1 MTRSAVCV
9 ACVTL
14 LCLGASS
21 RAQADEVQTYGVIL
35 TGGFLQFDPTE
46 PSFGGFTSM
55 EGTAFSMGGTSQ
67 TGFRLEGF
75 GDSSNGFS
83 AEPLQGCVVSC
94 APGDQIGTSAA
105 IGRWEDGSFVVLDGQ
120 SYALTGLPPD
130 AGARINIG
138 GGPITV
144 PAFRPSVV
152 VATTSIVVQDSA
164 FAAFG
169 NGSQLGPFADIQGE
183 GRVSLTFAPASEKGL
198 WDLRDI
204 RYDFG
209 PTPTPTPEPATL
221 TLISGALVAATIRA
235 RTRRE
240 RRRGPLVCTPASSA
254 ACGGAG
260 GAR

>member
-9 ACVTL
+9 VCVTL

-21 RAQADEVQTYGVIL
+21 RAQADEVQTFGVIL
-35 TGGFLQFDPTE
+35 TGGVLEFEVP
-46 PSFGGFTSM
+46 GAGAGAISM
-55 EGTAFSMGGTSQ
+55 VGTAFSMEGTHIS
-67 TGFRLEGF
+67 GF
-75 GDSSNGFS
+75 GLQGYSDPNDSF
-83 AEPLQGCVVSC
+83 AEPLIGCVVSC
-94 APGDQIGTSAA
+94 APGDHIGTNVSLSEWAF
-105 IGRWEDGSFVVLDGQ
+105 GSVGLDGQ
-120 SYALTGLPPD
+120 GYSLEGTPPD
-130 AGARINIG
+130 AGAHINIF

-144 PAFRPSVV
+144 PAFRPSEV
-152 VATTSIVVQDSA
+152 VATTSIIVQDSG
-164 FAAFG
+164 FAA
-169 NGSQLGPFADIQGE
+169 NLSSQTGPFADIQGE

-198 WDLRDI
+198 WDLRGI

-240 RRRGPLVCTPASSA
+240 RRRGPSVCTPASSA